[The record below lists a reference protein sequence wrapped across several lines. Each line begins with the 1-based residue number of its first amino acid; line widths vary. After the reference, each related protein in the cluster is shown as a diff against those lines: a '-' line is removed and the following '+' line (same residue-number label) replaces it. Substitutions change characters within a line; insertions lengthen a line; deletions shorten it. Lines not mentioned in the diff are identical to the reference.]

1 MRWCYWRSNFIAAVG
16 VLTVSGSVLA
26 AENNVRVT
34 SGNSSRFETLAIPG
48 TRIQAACYLSVR
60 GTARFGLIRGGVF
73 RDIDPQRPA
82 SRFEKKHRAL
92 LAAAQRRCRRKV
104 QPTPTPLPTQ
114 PPVSD
119 PTPVPT
125 QPPSVTPTPLPV
137 TPTPVPPSGFTPVA
151 IPSLSQWQSRMVT
164 VGAQHCANL
173 ASSSFS
179 FDQKLAATYYDAQW
193 VFYQIA
199 DYTGDSSWN
208 TCAARAEAVYRD
220 QYVVPNNG
228 NVPGYWNFSHGLM
241 HDFLRTGDVASKN
254 AAISLSRNA
263 AYSPDATPLAWTV
276 SAEYSREV
284 AYAIMGYL
292 NAETLGEAHRARL
305 DSFVNQAFGHL
316 DQWFGSRTAP
326 YVRPFMVG
334 LTAHA
339 LISHADQRGDSRVL
353 PALVQAMDWLWDNTW
368 LPGSQAFMYTDRN
381 VDSGGME
388 PAPDLNML
396 IAPAF
401 AWLYHQTGEVR
412 FRDRGDQ
419 IFAGGVANGF
429 LGNGKQFNQSYRWSF
444 DYVKWRSMPPLR

>member
-1 MRWCYWRSNFIAAVG
+1 MRWCYWRLGLFAAVG
-16 VLTVSGSVLA
+16 ALIIEAPAFGADGSI
-26 AENNVRVT
+26 RVT
-34 SGNSSRFETLAIPG
+34 TRNRSRFETTSVPG
-48 TRIQAACYLSVR
+48 SRIKAACYLTSR
-60 GTARFGLIRGGVF
+60 GTTRFGLIRSGTF
-73 RDIDPQRPA
+73 REIDPSARRSV
-82 SRFEKKHRAL
+82 SRFVKKHRAL
-92 LAAAQRRCRRKV
+92 LVAAKRRCRVKP
-104 QPTPTPLPTQ
+104 QPTPTPTPISTEPPT
-114 PPVSD
+114 VT

-125 QPPSVTPTPLPV
+125 QPPSVTPTPA
-137 TPTPVPPSGFTPVA
+137 PTPPSGFTPVA
-151 IPSLSQWQSRMVT
+151 IPSLALWESQMKT

-179 FDQKLAATYYDAQW
+179 FDSKLAATYYDAQW

-199 DYTGDSSWN
+199 DYTRDSSWN
-208 TCAARAEAVYRD
+208 TCAARAEGVYRD

-228 NVPGYWNFSHGLM
+228 SIPGYWNFTHGLM
-241 HDFLRTGDVASKN
+241 HDYLRTGDAASKN

-263 AYSPDATPLAWTV
+263 AYSPDSTPLAWTV
-276 SAEYSREV
+276 SADYSREV

-292 NAETLGEAHRARL
+292 NAETLGESHRARL

-316 DQWFGSRTAP
+316 DQWFGSKTAP

-339 LISHADQRGDSRVL
+339 LISHAEQRGDSRVL
-353 PALVQAMDWLWDNTW
+353 PAMVQAMDWLWANTW

-381 VDSGGME
+381 VDSGGRE
-388 PAPDLNML
+388 PAPDLNLL

-419 IFAGGVANGF
+419 IFAGGVANAF
-429 LGNGKQFNQSYRWSF
+429 LANGKQFNQNYRWSF
-444 DYVKWRSMPPLR
+444 DYVKWRSLPPLR